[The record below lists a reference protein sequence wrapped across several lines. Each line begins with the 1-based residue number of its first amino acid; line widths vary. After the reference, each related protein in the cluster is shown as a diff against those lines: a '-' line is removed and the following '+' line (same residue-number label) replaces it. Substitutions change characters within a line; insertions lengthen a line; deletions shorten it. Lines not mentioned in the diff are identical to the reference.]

1 MVIYITHMYFSCLG
15 FTKHCKPE
23 SFMNPGQVSAFNF
36 WNMSC
41 PQFSPLFHSR
51 HLIIW
56 PFHATCH
63 ISAVLLYM
71 FLCLS
76 GPHSKYF
83 FFFYQISLLVHPFSQ
98 EGVYTKDNG
107 QIINR
112 NITLACMKNTGNQT
126 TTSEAIWSRTVK
138 TQLVT
143 AKFPIF
149 LSGFQLR
156 ANQRRL
162 NMLLKAFTFNGWL
175 S

>member
-1 MVIYITHMYFSCLG
+1 MLPATFQPSFSICFFVSLG
-15 FTKHCKPE
+15 
-23 SFMNPGQVSAFNF
+23 
-36 WNMSC
+36 
-41 PQFSPLFHSR
+41 
-51 HLIIW
+51 
-56 PFHATCH
+56 H
-63 ISAVLLYM
+63 I
-71 FLCLS
+71 LS
-76 GPHSKYF
+76 IF

-175 S
+175 SQPSSRFPRHSLQAEDTLLKPSPFVSVKLFHFPAYL